1 MEWNT
6 KFMELTVQKRE
17 IFGRGVKNLRKQG
30 LVPAEFY
37 GHNAKNISFS
47 VAAKEFSKGFKEA
60 GESTVLKLV
69 FDNEKINVLIHDVDR
84 NPLTDEILHIDFYG
98 IKMDQKIKI
107 KVPILFIGEAPAVKE
122 QGGVVV
128 KAINEIE
135 VEALPADLP
144 HHIEVDLSALSAIGN
159 SIFVKDFNIN
169 KGVKVLVDFET
180 VVATIIEQVKEEI
193 IAPVA
198 SVEDIKVETEE
209 KKEAR
214 TEAKIKEEQK

>member
-1 MEWNT
+1 
-6 KFMELTVQKRE
+6 MELTVQKRE

-47 VAAKEFSKGFKEA
+47 VAAKEFSKVFKEA

>member
-1 MEWNT
+1 M
-6 KFMELTVQKRE
+6 
-17 IFGRGVKNLRKQG
+17 
-30 LVPAEFY
+30 
-37 GHNAKNISFS
+37 
-47 VAAKEFSKGFKEA
+47 
-60 GESTVLKLV
+60 
-69 FDNEKINVLIHDVDR
+69 
-84 NPLTDEILHIDFYG
+84 
-98 IKMDQKIKI
+98 
-107 KVPILFIGEAPAVKE
+107 
-122 QGGVVV
+122 
-128 KAINEIE
+128 
-135 VEALPADLP
+135 EALPADLP